1 MATRVIDEYRDRE
14 TRKMNII
21 IHNAPESTAT
31 EPSVRI
37 AHDTKSVA
45 DIAKSIDAGPVEIVN
60 IIRLGKKLDGRP
72 RLMKVQLSNLNQK
85 RKILSNA
92 KKLRESSS
100 SFQKVYVTPDLSL
113 NERRENKRLRDE
125 LLQPKKDGEKDLI
138 IQRGEIVKKANSVE
152 PNPPSAAM
160 DTTQSAATND
170 QNG

>member
-1 MATRVIDEYRDRE
+1 MKKGAALMCIT
-14 TRKMNII
+14 
-21 IHNAPESTAT
+21 
-31 EPSVRI
+31 

-45 DIAKSIDAGPVEIVN
+45 DITKSIDAGPVEIN
-60 IIRLGKKLDGRP
+60 ITQLGKKLDGRP
-72 RLMKVQLSNLNQK
+72 RLMKVQFSNLNQK
-85 RKILSNA
+85 RNILSNA

-125 LLQPKKDGEKDLI
+125 LLPRKKDGEKDLI
-138 IQRGEIVKKANSVE
+138 IRRGKIVKKANSVE

-160 DTTQSAATND
+160 DTTQSATTND